1 MEEPGPPTEDL
12 RDLRYRH
19 HQARRRAR
27 NPARGESRRA
37 RYRVLIQRYVHVVGA
52 IVLVVLAWREI
63 ERLFG
68 L

>member
-19 HQARRRAR
+19 HRARRRAR
-27 NPARGESRRA
+27 IRAREESRLA
-37 RYRVLIQRYVHVVGA
+37 RYRFFILLSVLAVGA